1 MTDVTREVVQYALG
15 SRWADLPPVVQHEA
29 RRLFL
34 NWVGCAIGGSSHPA
48 VAAAHAALGEI
59 AGPPQATVLGLG
71 TRTDIAHAALL
82 NGLSASAH
90 AFDDTHLPTVAH
102 PTAPAAAA
110 LLALAERA
118 PVSGAAFLHAL
129 ILANEL
135 QCRLSNALVVAP
147 AHCHVGFYMS
157 GITGAFGVAAGAG
170 RLIGLDPQQMIWALG
185 IGAAQAS
192 GFRAT
197 HASMS
202 SGFVPGH
209 AARCGLVAALMA
221 SRGFTCSEHFLEG
234 RNGFADVFGAPAHL
248 AALTDR
254 LGEHFECMAVACK
267 PYPAGVFIHPVIE
280 ACLAL
285 RAQAGVEPET
295 IQHVALRVH
304 PLALGLTGKPE
315 PRHAY
320 DAQVSVYHWAAA
332 ALVRNAAGLREA
344 SDASVGDGAIVAM
357 RRCINAS
364 EDASLRGDE
373 AHATATLRDGTTRH
387 VHVDHCLGS
396 AARPLTDGDL
406 EAKFLAQVAD
416 VVPLATA
423 KRLID
428 ACWNL
433 PAAADVS
440 RVAPGI
446 WGR

>member
-1 MTDVTREVVQYALG
+1 MTDVTPEVVRYALA
-15 SRWADLPPVVQHEA
+15 SRWSDLPPAVQHEA
-29 RRLFL
+29 KRAFI
-34 NWVGCAIGGSSHPA
+34 NWVGCALGGASHPA
-48 VAAAHAALGEI
+48 VAAAHAALAEV
-59 AGPPQATVLGLG
+59 AGPPQATVLGRGALI
-71 TRTDIAHAALL
+71 DIAHAALL
-82 NGLSASAH
+82 NGLSASAY

-110 LLALAERA
+110 LLVCAERQLIA
-118 PVSGAAFLHAL
+118 GAAFLHAL
-129 ILANEL
+129 VLANEL

-147 AHCHVGFYMS
+147 AQCHVGFYMS
-157 GITGAFGVAAGAG
+157 GITGAFGVAAGVG
-170 RLIGLDPQQMIWALG
+170 RLIGLDAQQLIWALG
-185 IGAAQAS
+185 IGASQAS

-248 AALTDR
+248 AALTDG
-254 LGEHFECMAVACK
+254 LGERFECMAVASK

-285 RAQAGVEPET
+285 RAQEGVEPAT
-295 IQHVALRVH
+295 IELVALRVH
-304 PLALGLTGKPE
+304 PLALGLTGKLE

-320 DAQVSVYHWAAA
+320 DAQVSLYHWAAA
-332 ALVRNAAGLREA
+332 ALVRKAAGLREA
-344 SDASVGDGAIVAM
+344 SDACVTDADVVAM
-357 RRCINAS
+357 RRRISAS

-373 AHATATLRDGTTRH
+373 AIATLTLRDGTTRR
-387 VHVDHCLGS
+387 VHVEHCLGS
-396 AARPLTDGDL
+396 AARPLTDREL
-406 EAKFLAQVAD
+406 EAKFLAQVVD
-416 VVPLATA
+416 VVPQARALQ
-423 KRLID
+423 LID

-440 RVAPGI
+440 RIAPGI